1 MGDSDWVQPQKLEDL
16 GLELET
22 LKDPRELLFVWPV
35 VLDAHNYGWYSKN
48 HQCLGPTQTQK
59 LRILRAR
66 HGHQWFVKAPHGLL
80 KVQLGLN
87 GPEGCQYPE
96 VRVPSLGCILHA
108 APAASC
114 LMVGDT

>member
-1 MGDSDWVQPQKLEDL
+1 MGESDWVQPQKLEDL

-35 VLDAHNYGWYSKN
+35 VLDAHNYWWCSEN

-80 KVQLGLN
+80 KVQLGLS
-87 GPEGCQYPE
+87 GHEGC
-96 VRVPSLGCILHA
+96 
-108 APAASC
+108 
-114 LMVGDT
+114 